1 MNGDTAER
9 DPAEPAKPKRYG
21 IARYSIGAALLGI
34 PLLLALAGPWF
45 VPDVLTR
52 GIPFTSTP
60 DTPLGTDFVGR
71 DIWHQVL
78 LGGRS
83 VVLIALAATAL
94 SYLVAIPMALTAAT
108 TRRRAVDEALM
119 RPLDLLLAI
128 PSLLLLILVAGI
140 ARAGTGIVILAVA
153 LVNLPD
159 VVRVVRAAALE
170 VAGRPAVEALRLQG
184 ESRAYI
190 AVRYVGRSMLRTL
203 AADLGIRL
211 TAALYL
217 VASASFLGIG
227 VAPDAADWAVMVDRN
242 RAGLFLQ
249 PWGVVVPALL
259 IVSLTVGL
267 NLIFDHATD
276 RRHR

>member
-1 MNGDTAER
+1 MSADREFAAR
-9 DPAEPAKPKRYG
+9 SRRLARYG
-21 IARYSIGAALLGI
+21 VGVALLGV

-45 VPDVLTR
+45 VPDELTR
-52 GIPFTSTP
+52 GIPFAGGAGN
-60 DTPLGTDFVGR
+60 PLGTDFVGR
-71 DIWHQVL
+71 DVWHQVL

-94 SYLVAIPMALTAAT
+94 SYLAGIPVALAAAT
-108 TRRRAVDEALM
+108 TRRRLVDEALM
-119 RPLDLLLAI
+119 RPLDLLLAV

-140 ARAGTGIVILAVA
+140 ARAGTGIVIAAVA

-170 VAGRPAVEALRLQG
+170 VAGRPAAEALRLQG
-184 ESRAYI
+184 ESRVYI
-190 AVRYVGRSMLRTL
+190 AVRYVGRSLLRTL

-242 RAGLFLQ
+242 RAGLFLR

-267 NLIFDHATD
+267 NLVFDNATD
-276 RRHR
+276 RRGR